1 MSFTLFNIS
10 SPSSLYF
17 LSYFLYKF
25 YITSFPPLSYIFS
38 KFYPKKKVNTIS
50 ISSILFLFW
59 ERERDIYIYIYSF
72 YQFFSLMVLF
82 FYCWFNFQITFIF
95 ISNKFV
101 LAYAFRCYGVSIHN
115 YRFFLYITLIW
126 FEFGFIINCFRSLSM
141 RPC

>member
-25 YITSFPPLSYIFS
+25 YITSFPPLIYFFQVLS
-38 KFYPKKKVNTIS
+38 KKKGQYYLNFFNFVS
-50 ISSILFLFW
+50 LL
-59 ERERDIYIYIYSF
+59 RYIYIYSF

-115 YRFFLYITLIW
+115 CRFFLYITLIW